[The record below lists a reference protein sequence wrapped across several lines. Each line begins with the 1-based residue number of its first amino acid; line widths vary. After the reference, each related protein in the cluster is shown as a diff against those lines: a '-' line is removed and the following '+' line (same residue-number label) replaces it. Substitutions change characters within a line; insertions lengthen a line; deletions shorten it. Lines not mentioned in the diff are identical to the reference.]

1 MEAEARAQAR
11 EKDLKEEMSR
21 RVKTFVEACG
31 RRPQLAEIHA
41 DTGWRAVYEELNA
54 LRARDGKHTH
64 TQKEAHTG
72 GKPKKGEAV
81 SMRVVL
87 PEPLPDVP
95 AGVKDGK
102 GAVDGTLALPAA
114 MHLCF
119 PDLFPTMTC
128 ARRSARRG
136 GDPKI
141 YRAASAGPEGSSAS
155 GRDDAGRAGAQ
166 ELTCRD
172 RVAAGEALLLLF
184 RRAPPGTS
192 GSKSDDPVEGMGKST
207 DNSRTAPRK
216 AQASAARAGQA
227 AAQKLDI
234 VMEDEHMAIVIK
246 PPSLLTI
253 PLGSRGTMDVKT
265 LLPNFLTPVPSI
277 SERSATTP
285 AEGHLS
291 PDAEAAA
298 DRDFAAALRAHG
310 LDKDAEEILRA
321 CGVAKAT
328 DVLHIDD
335 DDAEALGLSEQVRLG
350 QGRYEVQMR
359 SEMRGENLACVI
371 FVIASSKIRGCE
383 VERGKIAIDRV
394 AGALEIDRV

>member
-1 MEAEARAQAR
+1 MEAEAKARAR
-11 EKDLKEEMSR
+11 EQALKVEMSR
-21 RVKTFVEACG
+21 RVKAFVEACG
-31 RRPQLAEIHA
+31 RRPQLAEINA
-41 DTGWRAVYEELNA
+41 DEGWQAVYEELNA
-54 LRARDGKHTH
+54 VRARDGKHT
-64 TQKEAHTG
+64 QKEAHAG
-72 GKPKKGEAV
+72 CKPKKGDAV
-81 SMRVVL
+81 SMRVEL

-102 GAVDGTLALPAA
+102 PPGAVDDGTLALPAA
-114 MHLCF
+114 LHLCF

-141 YRAASAGPEGSSAS
+141 YRASSAGPEGGSAASS
-155 GRDDAGRAGAQ
+155 RDEAGQEGGQ

-172 RVAAGEALLLLF
+172 RVAAGEKLLLLF
-184 RRAPPGTS
+184 RRAPLGADESQSHGPA
-192 GSKSDDPVEGMGKST
+192 KGMGKST
-207 DNSRTAPRK
+207 FHGRGGGTAPRK
-216 AQASAARAGQA
+216 AHASAARAGQA
-227 AAQKLDI
+227 AAQKLEI

-265 LLPNFLTPVPSI
+265 LLPNFLTRVPSTA
-277 SERSATTP
+277 SSSGRMPTAP

-291 PDAEAAA
+291 QDAAPAA
-298 DRDFAAALRAHG
+298 DRDLAAALRAHG

-335 DDAEALGLSEQVRLG
+335 DDAEALGLSEQVGPR
-350 QGRYEVQMR
+350 Q
-359 SEMRGENLACVI
+359 
-371 FVIASSKIRGCE
+371 RGCTWL
-383 VERGKIAIDRV
+383 R
-394 AGALEIDRV
+394 